1 MALTKVGINTL
12 KDTAKTVLS
21 ESFAEPSAISGSV
34 VGGVSGSVASTGSFG
49 SIYIDKNVNASAF
62 VGDGSSL
69 TGIDIPTAAAI
80 SGSFI
85 SKADKSAISGSI
97 VGGVSG
103 SALSTGSFGR
113 VEVASTGSFGRVEAT
128 RLSGDGADITGI
140 SAGIS
145 HDGSTADGVL
155 TYKDADEATVE
166 ANLTFDGT
174 NLNIAGTGKLFF
186 NVDDGQEHISGTG
199 ADGTLTI
206 NGDRIIDIKPGQYY
220 CRIYEG
226 DGNDHKATFGGE
238 IDWSGKMVP
247 VSDNT
252 YDLGKT
258 TKAWKDIIYEG
269 SLTDTSDERFKEN
282 IEDCDL
288 GLDFINAL
296 QPRKFNKI
304 LDREQVVT
312 TRTVDEN
319 DADLDIEELVTH
331 EDYDPERKRYGIIAQ
346 EVIEVLKSLDKQGK
360 FWGIDESD
368 PDKYHADYISFITP
382 LMKAVQELSAKVEA
396 LENK

>member
-1 MALTKVGINTL
+1 MALTRPSKLISSDISGSFNKSAVS
-12 KDTAKTVLS
+12 A
-21 ESFAEPSAISGSV
+21 SFAKKGAVSGSLGTNATLIRGLTTGKISGSLGANASLIRSLTGAAISGSI

-49 SIYIDKNVNASAF
+49 SIYIDKNVNASSF

-80 SGSFI
+80 SG
-85 SKADKSAISGSI
+85 AAAITAI
-97 VGGVSG
+97 
-103 SALSTGSFGR
+103 
-113 VEVASTGSFGRVEAT
+113 ASTAANQILT
-128 RLSGDGADITGI
+128 DDGD
-140 SAGIS
+140 
-145 HDGSTADGVL
+145 
-155 TYKDADEATVE
+155 ATVTSE

-206 NGDRIIDIKPGQYY
+206 NGDRIIDIKPGEYY

-346 EVIEVLKSLDKQGK
+346 EVIEVLKSLDKEGK
-360 FWGIDESD
+360 FWGIDESN

-396 LENK
+396 LENA